1 MSDREEKERQAEFAK
16 RDYCERLYS
25 NWLRVRA
32 DEDDPEQKQSDEASD
47 KRAEDL
53 DVATIAFVTTPS
65 VYPWM
70 VWRKLEALE
79 LDLSDDLRNGKRAD
93 NRIVITLAAIKA
105 DLISFGFGH
114 GHGGEG

>member
-1 MSDREEKERQAEFAK
+1 MANRDEKEKQEELAK
-16 RDYCERLYS
+16 RDYCERLYA
-25 NWLRVRA
+25 NWLRARA
-32 DEDDPEQKQSDEASD
+32 DEDDPEQDQSGGASD

-65 VYPWM
+65 VYQWM
-70 VWRKLEALE
+70 VWRKMEALE

-114 GHGGEG
+114 GHSGEG